1 MMVETPKTNTYH
13 AVLCRNCGLPVAVPE
28 KTLVRAQ
35 SRFAD
40 DLPESEQPRSSM
52 LNLRC
57 HACEREYVY
66 SASEVKEM
74 EGTPWSERARAA
86 SAKLIRSN
94 GKLARAASA

>member
-1 MMVETPKTNTYH
+1 MVDNATTGRYH

-28 KTLVRAQ
+28 KALSRAK
-35 SRFAD
+35 SRFAVGS
-40 DLPESEQPRSSM
+40 PEPEHPRSSM

-66 SASEVKEM
+66 SIADVKEH

-86 SAKLIRSN
+86 SAKLIRSH

>member
-1 MMVETPKTNTYH
+1 MVENATTNRYH

-28 KTLVRAQ
+28 KSLARAR

-40 DLPESEQPRSSM
+40 DSPQSDHPRSSM

-66 SASEVKEM
+66 SVCDIKEI

-94 GKLARAASA
+94 GKFARAANA